1 MALDLNALALK
12 ETTEYQLRHPV
23 TDELLFADE
32 AKTQPVIAHL
42 YGTASKQHRNK
53 INALM
58 NRSLKR
64 DQRKATAEVQ
74 REEGIELLVACSSS
88 IENLTYQGQAI
99 DNPSVFKALYE
110 DGKFSWVR
118 AQIDSAI
125 GSVEGFLSASP
136 SA

>member
-64 DQRKATAEVQ
+64 DKKKATAEVQ
-74 REEGIELLVACSSS
+74 REEGIELLVACSES

-99 DNPSVFKALYE
+99 DNPAVFKALYE
-110 DGKFSWVR
+110 DAKFSWLR
-118 AQIDSAI
+118 AQVDEVI
-125 GSVEGFLSASP
+125 GDTNSFLSA
-136 SA
+136 